1 MKKEKF
7 EHFCT
12 VKQLEEF
19 IKKHNLSGTDTV
31 IVMQRVEDHY
41 FDNVG
46 GWKEHLVRKEG
57 ETYHRYLNWNKK
69 IDDNENYPGMKDY
82 AKIPDEDIEKVKD
95 EYYPC
100 WCPVFYDNEF
110 LYLDAHY

>member
-1 MKKEKF
+1 MERNKF
-7 EHFCT
+7 ENYCT

-19 IKKHNLSGTDTV
+19 IKEHNLSGTDTV
-31 IVMQRVEDHY
+31 IVMQRVEDYY
-41 FDNVG
+41 FDKVG
-46 GWKEHLVRKEG
+46 GWKEHLVRKKG
-57 ETYHRYLNWNKK
+57 EQYHNLLHWNNK
-69 IDDNENYPGMKDY
+69 INDPELPEMTEDMR
-82 AKIPDEDIEKVKD
+82 IPEEHLEKCMS